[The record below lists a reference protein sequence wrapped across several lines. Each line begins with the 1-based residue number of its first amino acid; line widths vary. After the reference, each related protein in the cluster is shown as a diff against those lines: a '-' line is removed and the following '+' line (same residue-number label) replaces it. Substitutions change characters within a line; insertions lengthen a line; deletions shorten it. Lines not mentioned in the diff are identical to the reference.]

1 MILNLERGLTIGY
14 NKRAVATVTEN
25 LAFQAG
31 QVSLLLG
38 LNGQGKTTL
47 MKTLARLLPPVTG
60 KVARTR
66 VLYLSDDVDFPA
78 NLTPIEIVNSIALTP
93 IARGCGLEMLED
105 LEVENK
111 RYGVLSKGNRQK
123 ARIVFGE
130 VGARSRNVNFLG
142 MDEPFAGLD
151 FQAREYLASRWLQYT
166 DQDRH
171 LLVSMHPSEIPVQP
185 SQILLVSQGQIW
197 TVPPSTPWAEIRATL
212 GKPKEVLGPAAE
224 PVTGS
229 RAAPRVLAVPRPEGV
244 FLSSDHP
251 RDDEQTVGSRGQHNE
266 EVNSEQ

>member
-1 MILNLERGLTIGY
+1 MILNLERGLAIGY
-14 NKRAVATVTEN
+14 KKQAIATLTED

-31 QVSLLLG
+31 DVSLLLG

-47 MKTLARLLPPVTG
+47 MKTLAGLLPAVAG
-60 KVARTR
+60 KVPKTR

-78 NLTPIEIVNSIALTP
+78 SLTPVEIVKSLALSP
-93 IARGCGLEMLED
+93 EIREFGQQMLRD

-130 VGARSRNVNFLG
+130 VSTRGRNVNFLG

-151 FQAREYLASRWLQYT
+151 FQAREYLVSRWLQNN
-166 DQDRH
+166 DHNRH
-171 LLVSMHPSEIPVQP
+171 LLVSMHPSEIAVQP
-185 SQILLVSQGQIW
+185 SQILLVSAGRIW

-212 GKPKEVLGPAAE
+212 GKPKEVSQSAGVGSTAA
-224 PVTGS
+224 
-229 RAAPRVLAVPRPEGV
+229 RRVLAIPRPEGAV
-244 FLSSDHP
+244 LASF
-251 RDDEQTVGSRGQHNE
+251 RQQNDEHTVGSRGQHNE
-266 EVNSEQ
+266 EVNSKP

>member
-31 QVSLLLG
+31 HVSLLLG

-47 MKTLARLLPPVTG
+47 MKTLAGLLPPVTG

-93 IARGCGLEMLED
+93 IVRGCGLEMLKD

-130 VGARSRNVNFLG
+130 VGAQSRNVNFLG

-151 FQAREYLASRWLQYT
+151 FQAREYLASRWLEYT
-166 DQDRH
+166 DQHRH

-185 SQILLVSQGQIW
+185 SQILLVSQGKIW

-212 GKPKEVLGPAAE
+212 GKPKDIPGPTDESAR
-224 PVTGS
+224 GS
-229 RAAPRVLAVPRPEGV
+229 RAAPRVLAIPRPEGV
-244 FLSSDHP
+244 FLATDRP
-251 RDDEQTVGSRGQHNE
+251 EDDEHTVASRERRDE
-266 EVNSEQ
+266 EVNSKH